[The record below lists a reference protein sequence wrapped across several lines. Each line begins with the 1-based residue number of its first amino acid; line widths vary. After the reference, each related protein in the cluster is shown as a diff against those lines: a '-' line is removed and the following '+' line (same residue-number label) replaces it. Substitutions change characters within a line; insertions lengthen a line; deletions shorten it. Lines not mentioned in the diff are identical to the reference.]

1 MNLANRQQFLGI
13 LAIVAV
19 VLLAG
24 DRLLFTPLWQS
35 WKTRSKEIAQLKQAV
50 EQGTRLIQRDQAIR
64 AQWERMRTNTL
75 SGEQS
80 IAEGEV
86 LRALGRWEQE
96 SRISISSVGTRMRQN
111 ADDYATLECHL
122 DGAGS
127 LAALTRF
134 LYEIERDPLG
144 LKLDSVEL
152 VTQDERGSSLTL
164 GLQLSG
170 LELNPPPLP

>member
-1 MNLANRQQFLGI
+1 MNLAHRQQFLGI

-35 WKTRSKEIAQLKQAV
+35 WKARAKEIAQLKQAV
-50 EQGTRLIQRDQAIR
+50 EQGTRLIHRDPAIR
-64 AQWERMRTNTL
+64 TQWERMRTNTL

-80 IAEGEV
+80 IAEL

-96 SRISISSVGTRMRQN
+96 SRISISSVGTRMKQT
-111 ADDYATLECHL
+111 ADDFATLECHV
-122 DGAGS
+122 DGGGS
-127 LAALTRF
+127 LAALARF
-134 LYEIERDPLG
+134 LYEIECDPLG